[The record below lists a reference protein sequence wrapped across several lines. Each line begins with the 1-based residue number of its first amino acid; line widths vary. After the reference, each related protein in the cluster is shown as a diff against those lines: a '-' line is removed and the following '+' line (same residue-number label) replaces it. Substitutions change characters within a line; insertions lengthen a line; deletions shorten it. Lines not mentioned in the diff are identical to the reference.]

1 MRDCSSD
8 RSRMTII
15 MKIILTIL
23 FIVQIILSL
32 YLAYL
37 TKKANKLDAEIQALK
52 EEAEHKNLT
61 SDNKSK
67 KPALGLAFLFH
78 FYHLNKALAAS
89 AI

>member
-37 TKKANKLDAEIQALK
+37 TKKANKLGAEIQALK
-52 EEAEHKNLT
+52 EEAEHKKLT
-61 SDNKSK
+61 
-67 KPALGLAFLFH
+67 
-78 FYHLNKALAAS
+78 
-89 AI
+89 

>member
-1 MRDCSSD
+1 MRDYSSD
-8 RSRMTII
+8 SSRMTII

-52 EEAEHKNLT
+52 EEAEHKSL
-61 SDNKSK
+61 
-67 KPALGLAFLFH
+67 
-78 FYHLNKALAAS
+78 
-89 AI
+89 I

>member
-1 MRDCSSD
+1 MRDYSSD

-61 SDNKSK
+61 
-67 KPALGLAFLFH
+67 
-78 FYHLNKALAAS
+78 
-89 AI
+89 

>member
-1 MRDCSSD
+1 MRGCSSD

-61 SDNKSK
+61 
-67 KPALGLAFLFH
+67 
-78 FYHLNKALAAS
+78 
-89 AI
+89 

>member
-52 EEAEHKNLT
+52 EEAEHKKTNIRHQV
-61 SDNKSK
+61 K
-67 KPALGLAFLFH
+67 KASPLGLAFLFH
-78 FYHLNKALAAS
+78 YHLNKALAAS

>member
-1 MRDCSSD
+1 
-8 RSRMTII
+8 MTII

-52 EEAEHKNLT
+52 EEADQFYVHKKASPLGR
-61 SDNKSK
+61 
-67 KPALGLAFLFH
+67 ALLFH
-78 FYHLNKALAAS
+78 FHLNKALAAS

>member
-37 TKKANKLDAEIQALK
+37 AKKANKLDAEIQALK
-52 EEAEHKNLT
+52 EEAEHKKLT
-61 SDNKSK
+61 
-67 KPALGLAFLFH
+67 
-78 FYHLNKALAAS
+78 
-89 AI
+89 

>member
-52 EEAEHKNLT
+52 EEAERKKLT
-61 SDNKSK
+61 
-67 KPALGLAFLFH
+67 
-78 FYHLNKALAAS
+78 
-89 AI
+89 

>member
-52 EEAEHKNLT
+52 EEAEHKSL
-61 SDNKSK
+61 
-67 KPALGLAFLFH
+67 
-78 FYHLNKALAAS
+78 
-89 AI
+89 I

>member
-1 MRDCSSD
+1 
-8 RSRMTII
+8 MTII

-61 SDNKSK
+61 
-67 KPALGLAFLFH
+67 
-78 FYHLNKALAAS
+78 
-89 AI
+89 

>member
-52 EEAEHKNLT
+52 EEAEHKHLT
-61 SDNKSK
+61 
-67 KPALGLAFLFH
+67 
-78 FYHLNKALAAS
+78 
-89 AI
+89 

>member
-61 SDNKSK
+61 
-67 KPALGLAFLFH
+67 
-78 FYHLNKALAAS
+78 
-89 AI
+89 

>member
-52 EEAEHKNLT
+52 EEAEHKKLT
-61 SDNKSK
+61 YGNKSK
-67 KPALGLAFLFH
+67 EPAP
-78 FYHLNKALAAS
+78 
-89 AI
+89 

>member
-37 TKKANKLDAEIQALK
+37 TKKVNKLDAEIQALK
-52 EEAEHKNLT
+52 EEAEHKKLT
-61 SDNKSK
+61 
-67 KPALGLAFLFH
+67 
-78 FYHLNKALAAS
+78 
-89 AI
+89 